1 MKGQEKKERK
11 FVGIVPL
18 IIPTNPTK
26 KVLTLPSP
34 VIHSSCEVR
43 MFKTDFLCRI
53 ENQTIL
59 FNALMLHREAKN
71 ALKKKGLS
79 PEQIRQVSDII
90 IDCQDVFADAH
101 SYPDAGEA

>member
-1 MKGQEKKERK
+1 
-11 FVGIVPL
+11 
-18 IIPTNPTK
+18 
-26 KVLTLPSP
+26 
-34 VIHSSCEVR
+34 
-43 MFKTDFLCRI
+43 
-53 ENQTIL
+53 
-59 FNALMLHREAKN
+59 MLHREAKN